1 MFLEAGITEI
11 NCMSDDFG
19 KEFSKVQEKYISITT
34 WNMSASIW
42 LIFTQGYVLQSF
54 TRIPQSTHIY
64 AQDF

>member
-42 LIFTQGYVLQSF
+42 LIFTQVYGK
-54 TRIPQSTHIY
+54 R
-64 AQDF
+64 D